1 MVMNNKINVF
11 LPCRKGSKRILHKN
25 TKKFSN
31 FKLGLF
37 EIKFNQII
45 NIKNLDKVYVST
57 DDNKIINFLKKKKS
71 NKIIIIKRAKKL
83 ADNSASTDD
92 LIKHVSQ
99 IINTGNILWTHV
111 SSPFINTENYNKIVK
126 KYFFELNKGCD
137 SLMTVSAIQ
146 TFLWNKKKAIN
157 YNRKI
162 EKWPRTQTIKKLYEI
177 NSGVFIASAKI
188 YKKLNDRIG
197 KKPFLYELDK
207 LVGFDI
213 DWPNDFKLAEQ
224 LIKSKI
230 AKL

>member
-1 MVMNNKINVF
+1 MINKINVF

-31 FKLGLF
+31 FNLGLF

-45 NIKNLDKVYVST
+45 KIKYLDKVYVST
-57 DDNKIINFLKKKKS
+57 NDHKIINYLKKKRS
-71 NKIIIIKRAKKL
+71 NKIVIIKRDKKL
-83 ADNSASTDD
+83 ADDSASTDD
-92 LIKHVSQ
+92 LIKHVSK
-99 IINTGNILWTHV
+99 IINSGNILWTHV

-126 KYFFELNKGCD
+126 KYFLELNKGCD

-146 TFLWNKKKAIN
+146 TFLWNKKKALN

-177 NSGVFIASAKI
+177 NSGVFIASSKI

-197 KKPFLYELDK
+197 KKPYLYELDK